1 MTEYGVS
8 YTEYSLF
15 NIHSI
20 DDNDI
25 YDNDDNDDGD
35 NVHDDNLNENAND
48 QVWFF
53 SYTEYSLHNIHREM
67 EVRRGIDSIS
77 LKVQ

>member
-48 QVWFF
+48 QVWFQ
-53 SYTEYSLHNIHREM
+53 LHR
-67 EVRRGIDSIS
+67 
-77 LKVQ
+77 VQSSQYPQRNGGASGN